1 MQLFGQVTPA
11 PLGSAWCFTLCEDC
25 VKQDTICCTPQEE
38 FGSSCMHLG
47 PTEKAMRGP
56 LQCFECGG
64 DHLARD
70 CPLQNLQ
77 TKGNGK
83 GTNFVECFTCG
94 GAHLAREC
102 PERGRGKS
110 MGKGLE
116 CFNCGGHH
124 YARDCPDMGKGR
136 GKGRGGV
143 KGSYGGK
150 SVCIDFRDNGICRFG
165 IECRFAHDT

>member
-1 MQLFGQVTPA
+1 
-11 PLGSAWCFTLCEDC
+11 
-25 VKQDTICCTPQEE
+25 
-38 FGSSCMHLG
+38 MHLG

-83 GTNFVECFTCG
+83 GRKGTSVRFSKHTDKKHRIQKALHLQSELTAMKSVMDLHNCHNSFWNTLESLLMRRSIPTGRMCKSLKDYIYTHIYIYIFEINIPAAAPKMRGTNFVECFTCG

-102 PERGRGKS
+102 PERGGA
-110 MGKGLE
+110 
-116 CFNCGGHH
+116 F
-124 YARDCPDMGKGR
+124 
-136 GKGRGGV
+136 
-143 KGSYGGK
+143 
-150 SVCIDFRDNGICRFG
+150 
-165 IECRFAHDT
+165 